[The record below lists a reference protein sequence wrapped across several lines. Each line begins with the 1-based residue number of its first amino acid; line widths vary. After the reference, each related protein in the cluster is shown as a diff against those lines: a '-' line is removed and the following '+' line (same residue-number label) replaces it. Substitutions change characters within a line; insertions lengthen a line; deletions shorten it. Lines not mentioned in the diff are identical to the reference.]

1 MSSASSDAHE
11 GVEALLESYYCY
23 VDHSHKRLDELR
35 DAVEDTEDMAEIYL
49 DSQRNHLIKIDL
61 LLSNGTLAVGV
72 FSMVAGTFGMNLRT
86 GWEADRGVF
95 LEVCVVSALVCVALF
110 LAVWFPI
117 LFSIGKPVLR
127 STVGIKTPSVAP
139 PKGRRSAS

>member
-1 MSSASSDAHE
+1 MGAQGSASKSAVKQGRD
-11 GVEALLESYYCY
+11 GVEGSGHVVCAAA
-23 VDHSHKRLDELR
+23 HDELR

-110 LAVWFPI
+110 LAV
-117 LFSIGKPVLR
+117 VAYLR
-127 STVGIKTPSVAP
+127 SRKLLQM
-139 PKGRRSAS
+139 